1 MIMNTEKRTAVK
13 PLMELRS
20 VTRVFFPGKENEVR
34 ALRHVDLDVER
45 GDMIAVTGPSGSGKS
60 TLLHILAM
68 LDLPTRGKYRYD
80 GQDTAQLSEAERA
93 KLRGEKIGIVL
104 QDYGMI
110 RELTAGEN
118 AEIPLVIAGKKREEI
133 KDAVNG
139 ALEKVGLGDKIR
151 VKAALLSGGEQQR
164 VAIARVIA
172 SGAEVILA
180 DEPTGALDSHT
191 TEEIMDLLEKLNQEG
206 KTVIIVTHNHA
217 VADRCPRRIRI
228 MDGKL
233 SDDPQQIAREKA
245 GGSGI

>member
-1 MIMNTEKRTAVK
+1 MNTEKRTAVK

-110 RELTAGEN
+110 RELTAADN
-118 AEIPLVIAGKKREEI
+118 VEIPLLIAGRKSSEI
-133 KDAVNG
+133 KEAVKK
-139 ALEKVGLGDKIR
+139 ALEKVGLSDKLH

-164 VAIARVIA
+164 VAIARAVA

-180 DEPTGALDSHT
+180 DEPTGALDTAT
-191 TEEIMDLLEKLNQEG
+191 TKEIMDLLQKLNEEG
-206 KTVIIVTHNHA
+206 KTVIVVTHNA
-217 VADRCPRRIRI
+217 YVADRCRRRIRI
-228 MDGKL
+228 RDGYLQEEEQAK
-233 SDDPQQIAREKA
+233 E
-245 GGSGI
+245 

>member
-1 MIMNTEKRTAVK
+1 LIMNTEKRTAVK

-110 RELTAGEN
+110 RELTAADN
-118 AEIPLVIAGKKREEI
+118 VEIPLLIAGRKSSEI
-133 KDAVNG
+133 KEAVKK
-139 ALEKVGLGDKIR
+139 ALEKVGLSDKLH

-164 VAIARVIA
+164 VAIARAVA

-180 DEPTGALDSHT
+180 DEPTGALDTAT
-191 TEEIMDLLEKLNQEG
+191 TKEIMDLLQKLNEEG
-206 KTVIIVTHNHA
+206 KTVIVVTHNA
-217 VADRCPRRIRI
+217 YVADRCRRRIRI
-228 MDGKL
+228 RDGYLQEEEQAK
-233 SDDPQQIAREKA
+233 E
-245 GGSGI
+245 

>member
-1 MIMNTEKRTAVK
+1 MNTEKRTAVK

-80 GQDTAQLSEAERA
+80 GQDTAKLSEAARA
-93 KLRGEKIGIVL
+93 RLRGAKIGIVL

-110 RELTAGEN
+110 RELTAADN
-118 AEIPLVIAGKKREEI
+118 VEIPLLIAGRKSSEI
-133 KDAVNG
+133 KEAVKK
-139 ALEKVGLGDKIR
+139 ALEKVGLSDKLH

-164 VAIARVIA
+164 VAIARAVA

-180 DEPTGALDSHT
+180 DEPTGALDTAT
-191 TEEIMDLLEKLNQEG
+191 TKEIMDLLQKLNEEG
-206 KTVIIVTHNHA
+206 KTVIVVTHNA
-217 VADRCPRRIRI
+217 YVADRCRRRIRI
-228 MDGKL
+228 RDGYLQEEEQAK
-233 SDDPQQIAREKA
+233 E
-245 GGSGI
+245 

>member
-80 GQDTAQLSEAERA
+80 GQDTAKLSEAARA
-93 KLRGEKIGIVL
+93 RLRGAKIGIVL

-110 RELTAGEN
+110 RELTAADN
-118 AEIPLVIAGKKREEI
+118 VEIPLLIAGRKSSEI
-133 KDAVNG
+133 KEAVKK
-139 ALEKVGLGDKIR
+139 ALEKVGLSDKLH

-164 VAIARVIA
+164 VAIARAVA

-180 DEPTGALDSHT
+180 DEPTGALDTAT
-191 TEEIMDLLEKLNQEG
+191 TKEIMDLLQKLNEEG
-206 KTVIIVTHNHA
+206 KTVIVVTHNA
-217 VADRCPRRIRI
+217 YVADRCRRRIRI
-228 MDGKL
+228 RDGYLQEEEQAK
-233 SDDPQQIAREKA
+233 E
-245 GGSGI
+245 

>member
-80 GQDTAQLSEAERA
+80 GQDTAKLSEAARA
-93 KLRGEKIGIVL
+93 RLRGAKIGIVL

-110 RELTAGEN
+110 RELTAADN
-118 AEIPLVIAGKKREEI
+118 VEIPLLIAGRKSSEI
-133 KDAVNG
+133 KEAVKK
-139 ALEKVGLGDKIR
+139 ALEKVGLSDKLH

-164 VAIARVIA
+164 VAIARAVA

-180 DEPTGALDSHT
+180 DEPTGALDTAT
-191 TEEIMDLLEKLNQEG
+191 TKEIMDLLQKLNEEG
-206 KTVIIVTHNHA
+206 KTVIVVTHNA
-217 VADRCPRRIRI
+217 YVADRCRLRIRI
-228 MDGKL
+228 RDGYL
-233 SDDPQQIAREKA
+233 QEEEQA
-245 GGSGI
+245 